1 MRPSTRTLRDLL
13 DRDEIVLVPGVGNPL
28 EARLV
33 EQAGFEAVYMSGYAT
48 AAAVHGHPD
57 IGMVAAAEMVA
68 NAEAIRLATGLP
80 VIADCDTGYGD
91 VPNVRDIVR
100 RMASAGADGVQ
111 LEDQVWPK
119 KCGHMEGKEVEGAE
133 VMERKIRAAVLGRE
147 GEAGP
152 LIFARTDSRATH
164 GLAEAIERSRRY
176 AAAGADVIFVD
187 APESREELRQI
198 TAAGI
203 EVPIM
208 VNISETGKTPILPL
222 AELQELGFAIVIY
235 PTSALRVAARAIRGF
250 LTDLRA
256 EGDSRSWLDRMM
268 PLDELNAA
276 VGIEAERELEDE
288 VLTAAGSAN

>member
-1 MRPSTRTLRDLL
+1 MRPSTQTLRDLL

-48 AAAVHGHPD
+48 AATVHGHPD

-68 NAEAIRLATGLP
+68 NAEAIRLATRLP

-100 RMASAGADGVQ
+100 RMASVGADGVQ

-119 KCGHMEGKEVEGAE
+119 KCGHMEGKEVEDAE

-203 EVPIM
+203 EAPIM

-222 AELQELGFAIVIY
+222 PELQELGFAIVIY
-235 PTSALRVAARAIRGF
+235 PTSALRVAARAVRGF

-276 VGIEAERELEDE
+276 VGIEAERELENE
-288 VLTAAGSAN
+288 VLSAAGSAN

>member
-48 AAAVHGHPD
+48 AATVHGHPD

-68 NAEAIRLATGLP
+68 NAEAIRLATRLP

-100 RMASAGADGVQ
+100 RMASVGADGVQ

-119 KCGHMEGKEVEGAE
+119 KCGHMEGKEVEDAE

-203 EVPIM
+203 EAPIM

-222 AELQELGFAIVIY
+222 PELQELGFAIVIY

>member
-48 AAAVHGHPD
+48 AATVHGHPD

-68 NAEAIRLATGLP
+68 NAESIRLATRLP

-100 RMASAGADGVQ
+100 RMASVGADGVQ

-119 KCGHMEGKEVEGAE
+119 KCGHMEGKEVEDAE

-164 GLAEAIERSRRY
+164 GLAEAIERSTRY
-176 AAAGADVIFVD
+176 AAAGADVIFID

-203 EVPIM
+203 EAPIM
-208 VNISETGKTPILPL
+208 VNISETGKTPILSL

-256 EGDSRSWLDRMM
+256 EGDSRSSLDRMM

-276 VGIEAERELEDE
+276 VGIEAERELENE
-288 VLTAAGSAN
+288 VLSAARSTN

>member
-1 MRPSTRTLRDLL
+1 MRPSTQTLRDLL

-48 AAAVHGHPD
+48 AATVHGHPD

-68 NAEAIRLATGLP
+68 NAEAIRLATRLP
-80 VIADCDTGYGD
+80 VITDCDTGYGD

-100 RMASAGADGVQ
+100 RMASVGADGVQ

-119 KCGHMEGKEVEGAE
+119 KCGHMEGKEVEDAE
-133 VMERKIRAAVLGRE
+133 VMERKIRAAVLARE

-176 AAAGADVIFVD
+176 AAAGADVIFID

-198 TAAGI
+198 TAAGV
-203 EVPIM
+203 EAPIM

-222 AELQELGFAIVIY
+222 PELQELGFAIVIY

-276 VGIEAERELEDE
+276 VGIEAERELENE
-288 VLTAAGSAN
+288 VLSAAGSAN

>member
-1 MRPSTRTLRDLL
+1 MRPSTQTLRDLL

-48 AAAVHGHPD
+48 AATVHGHPD

-68 NAEAIRLATGLP
+68 NAEAIRLATRLP
-80 VIADCDTGYGD
+80 VITDCDTGYGD

-100 RMASAGADGVQ
+100 RMASVGADGVQ

-119 KCGHMEGKEVEGAE
+119 KCGHMEGKEVEDAE
-133 VMERKIRAAVLGRE
+133 VMERKIRAAVLARE
-147 GEAGP
+147 GEVGP

-176 AAAGADVIFVD
+176 AAAGADVIFID

-198 TAAGI
+198 TAAGV
-203 EVPIM
+203 EAPIM

-222 AELQELGFAIVIY
+222 PELQELGFAIVIY

-276 VGIEAERELEDE
+276 VGIEAERELENE
-288 VLTAAGSAN
+288 VLSAAGSAN

>member
-68 NAEAIRLATGLP
+68 NAEAIRLATRLP

-100 RMASAGADGVQ
+100 RMASVGADGVQ

-176 AAAGADVIFVD
+176 AAAGADVVFVD

-203 EVPIM
+203 EAPIM